1 MTDFELA
8 KRLFPKA
15 SEIVAEALGD
25 SMPPS
30 FVEAEAVEDSAS
42 GIVKVRFLGDTV
54 LLGDDAEGTAD
65 DAADTDATYEE
76 WDVVEVPCSAT
87 IKAGERV
94 LVTVQDN
101 APVDAVVSGWGD
113 RVATT
118 ASNAEAIATATDQ
131 HFWSDG
137 NGIHVSTD
145 DHDAAGTNNILINS
159 LGILLRELTTVL
171 LELSSAGVIVGDQ
184 SGTHLSASSSAVE
197 IISGAL
203 QTLLSMSKQTRNIDG
218 TNTDLG
224 AITSTMP
231 LLLEHVATGTSRLY
245 MTNGTSP
252 NKELLRIVEAL
263 GNYTAEVEAS
273 ANASLG
279 AESKMTATST
289 QGGMKVAQVSASAAS
304 SGSLINLSADEI
316 LVGFAPLFT
325 TATTTKSIGNV
336 NAGAGWTCTETATT
350 VAGYTPMAIIGFN
363 QTHNQAGTVGGV
375 NRNGTTLGA
384 YGKNTSST
392 AWTGTNEFTWQVL
405 YIKSELL

>member
-8 KRLFPKA
+8 KKLFPKA

-42 GIVKVRFLGDTV
+42 GVVRVRFLGDTI
-54 LLGDDAEGTAD
+54 LLGDDAEGTAE

-94 LVTVQDN
+94 LVTIQGN

-131 HFWSDG
+131 HFWSDT

-171 LELSSAGVIVGDQ
+171 LELSASGVIVGDQ
-184 SGTHLSASSSAVE
+184 SGTHLAVESSGIEVLSDLGEQILAMQAGARGTSRISAARLSDLARAIMRVRTDAGLTGTQGDAELYLCSESSSTASEATIRAYSPTSSAVGTTAE
-197 IISGAL
+197 IRALSGYGSTNPQIQLNAGSIRINE
-203 QTLLSMSKQTRNIDG
+203 TYAPMKVVANTAAIGSVSAGSGFSVSKTVTAQSGYT
-218 TNTDLG
+218 
-224 AITSTMP
+224 
-231 LLLEHVATGTSRLY
+231 
-245 MTNGTSP
+245 
-252 NKELLRIVEAL
+252 AL
-263 GNYTAEVEAS
+263 GV
-273 ANASLG
+273 
-279 AESKMTATST
+279 
-289 QGGMKVAQVSASAAS
+289 
-304 SGSLINLSADEI
+304 
-316 LVGFAPLFT
+316 VG
-325 TATTTKSIGNV
+325 
-336 NAGAGWTCTETATT
+336 
-350 VAGYTPMAIIGFN
+350 YN
-363 QTHNQAGTVGGV
+363 QTHNMAGTVGGAFLSS
-375 NRNGTTLGA
+375 GTLYA
-384 YGKNTSST
+384 YGKNDSTS
-392 AWTGTNEFTWQVL
+392 AWSGTNDFTWYVL
-405 YIKSELL
+405 YVRSELL